1 MDNLIF
7 NSNTEETYGFYKDIV
22 RFYQKEIKSA
32 VDRADL
38 DEARDLMDQLDEV
51 QRCADNDDKGDN
63 ILVLSMNNGMGFTCK
78 VYEPD
83 KL

>member
-1 MDNLIF
+1 MENLIY
-7 NSNTEETYGFYKDIV
+7 NSNTDETYGLYKDIV

-51 QRCADNDDKGDN
+51 IRCADNGNN

-78 VYEPD
+78 VYKPD

>member
-7 NSNTEETYGFYKDIV
+7 NSDTDETYGLYKDIV

-51 QRCADNDDKGDN
+51 QRCADNDDNGNN

-78 VYEPD
+78 VYKPD

>member
-1 MDNLIF
+1 MDNLIY
-7 NSNTEETYGFYKDIV
+7 NSNTDETYGLYKDIV

-51 QRCADNDDKGDN
+51 QRCADNGNN

-78 VYEPD
+78 VYKPEE
-83 KL
+83 L

>member
-1 MDNLIF
+1 MENLIY
-7 NSNTEETYGFYKDIV
+7 NSNTDETYGLYKDIV

-51 QRCADNDDKGDN
+51 QRCADNGNN

>member
-1 MDNLIF
+1 MENLIY
-7 NSNTEETYGFYKDIV
+7 NSNTDETYGLYKDIV

-51 QRCADNDDKGDN
+51 IRCADNGNN

>member
-1 MDNLIF
+1 MENLIF
-7 NSNTEETYGFYKDIV
+7 NSNTDETYGLYKDIV

-51 QRCADNDDKGDN
+51 IRCADNGNN

-78 VYEPD
+78 VYEPE